1 MAVSVKEYDSIT
13 ECLECSAP
21 IRKVKLDYI
30 QKRIEKIT
38 EDDLKTLKLCIKC
51 KRKIVRE

>member
-1 MAVSVKEYDSIT
+1 MEVSVKEYDSIT

-30 QKRIEKIT
+30 QKRIEGIT
-38 EDDLKTLKLCIKC
+38 DEELKTLKLCNKC
-51 KRKIVRE
+51 KRKIARD